1 MTSDMAVIYRAADI
15 GEADIVANWLQEQGF
30 AAFVKNEYGAVAF
43 QLPLVEGRTG
53 IGVCV
58 RAEDEAAAAALL
70 EQHREEI
77 EHHKAEA
84 GTSPIQ
90 ARCEECGKESMFP
103 ASQRGTV
110 QTCPH
115 CRANMDVPGLEPV

>member
-1 MTSDMAVIYRAADI
+1 MDSDMTVVYRAADI

-58 RAEDEAAAAALL
+58 QAGDGAAAAALL

-77 EHHKAEA
+77 DRHKAEA
-84 GTSPIQ
+84 GTNPIQ
-90 ARCEECGKESMFP
+90 ANCEECGKVTTFP

-110 QTCPH
+110 QTCSH
-115 CRANMDVPGLEPV
+115 CGANMDVTA